1 MDMEKMEETARAIVA
16 KGKGILAADESLPT
30 IKKRFDAINVEST
43 EENRNAYRELLFT
56 TKGMERYISGVILF
70 DETLRSKSK
79 DGQPFPELLREKG
92 VFPGIK
98 VDKGVAVLPGTK
110 GEKVSQGLD
119 GLKERM
125 DEYYKLG
132 ARFAKF
138 RSVITIGH
146 GIPTPLCIDAN
157 AHVLAR
163 YAAISQSAGL
173 VPVVEPEVLMN
184 GDHAID
190 RCYKVTFDTL
200 ARVFYELHRQ
210 GVAMEQM
217 LLKPNMVISGL
228 ECPEQADVQTVAEM
242 TIRCF
247 KRVVPPALPG
257 VVFLSGGQTPA
268 VATEHLNAMNKPGE
282 NPPWEISFSYGRA
295 LQEPP
300 LKTWKGDPANKEA
313 AQKAF
318 LHRAKCNGLA
328 RSGEYASDMESRG

>member
-1 MDMEKMEETARAIVA
+1 MEKTAKAIVA
-16 KGKGILAADESLPT
+16 KGKGLLAADESLPT
-30 IKKRFDAINVEST
+30 IKKRFDSINVEST

-56 TKGMERYISGVILF
+56 TEGMEKYISGVILF
-70 DETLRSKSK
+70 DETLRSKSS
-79 DGQPFPELLREKG
+79 DGQPFPDLLREKG
-92 VFPGIK
+92 VVPGIK
-98 VDKGVAVLPGTK
+98 VDKGLAVLPGTK

-125 DEYYKLG
+125 DEYYELG

-163 YAAISQSAGL
+163 YAAVSQSAGL

-184 GDHAID
+184 GDHTIE
-190 RCYKVTFDTL
+190 RCFKVTFDTL
-200 ARVFYELHRQ
+200 ARVFFELHKQ
-210 GVAMEQM
+210 GVILEEM

-228 ECPEQADVQTVAEM
+228 ECSEQAEVQTVAKM
-242 TIRCF
+242 TIQCF

-257 VVFLSGGQTPA
+257 AVFLSGGQSA
-268 VATEHLNAMNKPGE
+268 VAATEHLNAMNKLDE
-282 NPPWEISFSYGRA
+282 NLPWEIGFSYGRA
-295 LQEPP
+295 LQEAP
-300 LKTWKGDPANKEA
+300 LKAWKGDPANKEA

-328 RSGEYASDMESRG
+328 RSGEYASDMESQA